1 MARFCYHT
9 RMSEFAVLPP
19 SVRKLLAAHIE
30 PLPNL
35 EAAPGVPR
43 IKLNEVIGRMG
54 YFYEKIRNSIDFREE
69 HLLRRYAIERILRRR
84 YLVESRTIIDARLL
98 INELIRGR
106 YLPNDNLP
114 ATIVAVVQNYID
126 RYVALMDHLQLSRT
140 SPDNRRTIAWILS
153 VASADV
159 EEHLSP
165 SNREDALVEVMYGTL
180 RNDLILPENIPAGQ
194 EQDILVYLAIHRA
207 LVKSDE
213 AILRYHL
220 FRWAYPQWRT
230 PNHAITEEIREN
242 FPALMEQIEAR
253 IQHPLT
259 ERLLAIARRYAVPFL
274 ALSDVLKEHNGDI
287 RGLIANAALMD
298 EAVEKAMKIR
308 IKKAKIRL
316 RRTTVRSVIYIF
328 ITKMMLAL
336 AIELPYEVFVLK
348 LNHYTPVLV
357 NSIFHPILMVFIG
370 ITAVIPGKDNT
381 DRVMEAVKEI
391 LNPQHPRQ
399 VFGKKLKPR
408 PRTVTRSFFFNV
420 FYLGSFVGIFGGIA
434 VLLNS
439 LDFNWLSIAIFLFFL
454 SVISFFGMRVR
465 NVIRE
470 LSVMDRRENI
480 FLLLLSFVSTP
491 ILRVGQWFSKKVPK
505 VNLFIFLL
513 DFIIEAPF
521 KIFVEVVEEWFS
533 FLKEKREEIS

>member
-1 MARFCYHT
+1 
-9 RMSEFAVLPP
+9 MSEFAVLPP

-54 YFYEKIRNSIDFREE
+54 YFYEKIRNSIDFRDE

-106 YLPNDNLP
+106 YLPNDKLP

-140 SPDNRRTIAWILS
+140 SPENRRTIAWILS

-165 SNREDALVEVMYGTL
+165 STREDALVEVMYGTL
-180 RNDLILPENIPAGQ
+180 RNNLILPENIPAGQ

-207 LVKSDE
+207 LVKSDD

-220 FRWAYPQWRT
+220 FRWAYPQWRN
-230 PNHAITEEIREN
+230 PNHAITEEIREH
-242 FPALMEQIEAR
+242 FPALMAQIEER

-259 ERLLAIARRYAVPFL
+259 ERLLSIARRYAVPFL
-274 ALSDVLKEHNGDI
+274 ALADVLHEHNGDI
-287 RGLIANAALMD
+287 RGLIANSALMD
-298 EAVEKAMKIR
+298 EAVEKAMEVR
-308 IKKAKIRL
+308 MKKAKTRL
-316 RRTTVRSVIYIF
+316 RRTTVRSVVYIF

-348 LNHYTPVLV
+348 LNHYAPVLV
-357 NSIFHPILMVFIG
+357 NSIFHPVLMVFIG
-370 ITAVIPGKDNT
+370 ISAAVPGKENT
-381 DRVMEAVKEI
+381 ARVVEAVKEI

-408 PRTVTRSFFFNV
+408 PRTVARSFFFNL
-420 FYLGSFVGIFGGIA
+420 FYLATFVAVFGGI
-434 VLLNS
+434 VWGLHILQ
-439 LDFNWLSIAIFLFFL
+439 FNWLSIVIFLFFL

>member
-1 MARFCYHT
+1 
-9 RMSEFAVLPP
+9 MSEFAVLPP
-19 SVRKLLAAHIE
+19 SVRKLLATHLE

-35 EAAPGVPR
+35 EALPGVPR
-43 IKLNEVIGRMG
+43 IKLNEAIGRMG
-54 YFYEKIRNSIDFREE
+54 YFYEKIRNSIDFRDE

-84 YLVESRTIIDARLL
+84 YLVESRTLIDARLL

-106 YLPNDNLP
+106 YLPNDALP
-114 ATIVAVVQNYID
+114 ASIVAVVQNYID
-126 RYVALMDHLQLSRT
+126 RYVALMDHLHLTRT
-140 SPDNRRTIAWILS
+140 SPDDRRTIGWIIS

-165 SNREDALVEVMYGTL
+165 STREDALVEVMYGTL
-180 RNDLILPENIPAGQ
+180 RNDLILPENIPSGQ

-207 LVKSDE
+207 IVKSDD
-213 AILRYHL
+213 ATLRYHL
-220 FRWAYPQWRT
+220 FRWAYPQWQH
-230 PNHAITEEIREN
+230 PNHAITEEIRAH
-242 FPALMEQIEAR
+242 FPALMTQIEER

-259 ERLLAIARRYAVPFL
+259 ERLLGIARRYAVPFL
-274 ALSDVLKEHNGDI
+274 ALSDVLKKHDGDI
-287 RGLIANAALMD
+287 RGLIANTALMD
-298 EAVEKAMKIR
+298 EAVEEAMKVR
-308 IKKAKIRL
+308 IKKAKTRL

-357 NSIFHPILMVFIG
+357 NAIFHPVLMVFIG
-370 ITAVIPGKDNT
+370 VTAIVPGKENT
-381 DRVMEAVKEI
+381 AKVVEAVKEI
-391 LNPQHPRQ
+391 LNPQAPRQ

-408 PRTVTRSFFFNV
+408 PRTNTRSFFFNF
-420 FYLGSFVGIFGGIA
+420 FYFVSFVTVFGALI
-434 VLLNS
+434 LLLS
-439 LDFNWLSIAIFLFFL
+439 SFDFNWLSITLFLFFL

-470 LSVMDRRENI
+470 LTIMERRENI

>member
-1 MARFCYHT
+1 MARICYHT

-19 SVRKLLAAHIE
+19 SVRKLLATHIE

-35 EAAPGVPR
+35 EAPPGVPR

-106 YLPNDNLP
+106 YLPNDKLP

-180 RNDLILPENIPAGQ
+180 RNDLILPVNIPAGQ

-220 FRWAYPQWRT
+220 FRWAYPQWRN
-230 PNHAITEEIREN
+230 PNHAITEEIREH
-242 FPALMEQIEAR
+242 FPLLMEKIEER
-253 IQHPLT
+253 IQHPLS

-274 ALSDVLKEHNGDI
+274 ALADVLKEHNGDI

-298 EAVEKAMKIR
+298 EAVEKAMSVR

-357 NSIFHPILMVFIG
+357 NSIFHPVLMVFIG
-370 ITAVIPGKDNT
+370 ITAIIPGKENT
-381 DRVMEAVKEI
+381 ARVIEAVKEI

-408 PRTVTRSFFFNV
+408 PRTITRSFFFNV

-434 VLLNS
+434 VLLS
-439 LDFNWLSIAIFLFFL
+439 KLDFNWLSICIFLFFL